1 MRGRGWGR
9 PGRRAAVV
17 GHVRQWKL
25 TSFSRAA
32 VPRVGHYRV
41 HREVVTR
48 ACAWVGGDKVGV
60 EVGSLDAHAWQ
71 VMVGTQV
78 AEHLLLPEPVVVGG
92 GWQHLPTW
100 TQPPVTIVGQA
111 RADHIAL
118 PRFHFQLPA
127 LQRREGVVKIRLLL
141 RLPRNVAT
149 FCRTWTRTTLLYA
162 SPYFPLL
169 LLQLSTSASSW
180 TNSQRYSYISKN
192 VKECYLSISQSV
204 LLFETLPSS
213 EEGAVV
219 EHVVAVWVKAPVAA
233 LAWLLVVPG
242 HLHEAL
248 VQRKVVSDG
257 VLPTLRFELF
267 IIHLRAAAAK

>member
-118 PRFHFQLPA
+118 PRFHFQLPT

-149 FCRTWTRTTLLYA
+149 FCRTWTRTTLLDA

-169 LLQLSTSASSW
+169 LLQLSKSGFSW
-180 TNSQRYSYISKN
+180 TNSHFNI
-192 VKECYLSISQSV
+192 
-204 LLFETLPSS
+204 
-213 EEGAVV
+213 
-219 EHVVAVWVKAPVAA
+219 AA
-233 LAWLLVVPG
+233 
-242 HLHEAL
+242 
-248 VQRKVVSDG
+248 
-257 VLPTLRFELF
+257 T
-267 IIHLRAAAAK
+267 